1 MMIKL
6 FEKFNN
12 IQEVKNE
19 ILSKAINTYDI
30 DVIDMFLEKGYDIN
44 GENILFLA
52 TFDQDIFKNF
62 IKRGANLETA
72 IKNYY
77 FKNRLKELEV
87 QKLLIDL
94 DKEQIIYDTV
104 GFHWNLKDDPKYA
117 DTVQRYE
124 DVKKYNL

>member
-1 MMIKL
+1 MIKL

-19 ILSKAINTYDI
+19 ILSRAIDTYDI
-30 DVIDMFLEKGYDIN
+30 KIIDMFLKKGYDIN
-44 GENILFLA
+44 GDGILFLA
-52 TFDQDIFKNF
+52 SFNQEIFKYI
-62 IKRGANLETA
+62 IKKGANLETA
-72 IKNYY
+72 IKDYD

-87 QKLLIDL
+87 QKALIDL

-104 GFHWNLKDDPKYA
+104 GFHWNLKHDPKYA

-124 DVKKYNL
+124 DVTKYNL

>member
-1 MMIKL
+1 MIKL

-19 ILSKAINTYDI
+19 ILSRAIDTYDI
-30 DVIDMFLEKGYDIN
+30 KIIDMFLKKGYDIN
-44 GENILFLA
+44 GDGILFLA
-52 TFDQDIFKNF
+52 SFNQEIFKYI
-62 IKRGANLETA
+62 IKKGANLETA
-72 IKNYY
+72 IKDYD

-87 QKLLIDL
+87 QKALIDL

-104 GFHWNLKDDPKYA
+104 GFHWNLKHDPKYV

-124 DVKKYNL
+124 DVTKYNL